1 MLGAFFPTQLKFKIQ
16 KTRNLVVDPLT
27 FFGARLTLANPGRKD
42 ISAKRAS
49 TISAHISPA
58 IDACGSAMWP
68 AALHLFD
75 RMKLFG
81 VTFTASHEG
90 IVKVLGLNWAMSL
103 QVTMHVPDCL
113 ADAAL
118 YRQALLSCLRSGEL
132 MQALRPRRPRG
143 CDHMVLATSEYR
155 ICFVMLCS

>member
-1 MLGAFFPTQLKFKIQ
+1 
-16 KTRNLVVDPLT
+16 
-27 FFGARLTLANPGRKD
+27 
-42 ISAKRAS
+42 
-49 TISAHISPA
+49 
-58 IDACGSAMWP
+58 MWP

-75 RMKLFG
+75 SMKLCG
-81 VTFTASHEG
+81 VTFNASHEG
-90 IVKVLGLNWAMSL
+90 IVKVLGLNWAMAL

-143 CDHMVLATSEYR
+143 FDHMVLASFGMFWHSVHLRTGYALL
-155 ICFVMLCS
+155 CFVDQLLLL